1 MTGGTLAGSNRR
13 VLLNLWEAGVEN
25 EIPCAGRGLDRLS
38 VYGGSVEAQVSSQSP
53 IFQSLT
59 ACFNDAIQRNVVG
72 KEEESVTFQRN
83 GQVAKSFFE
92 LLGQLD
98 VETKDVADKAG
109 TERYR
114 FFGQSGC
121 YHRIEVPESNF

>member
-1 MTGGTLAGSNRR
+1 MKSLA
-13 VLLNLWEAGVEN
+13 LAAALIAC
-25 EIPCAGRGLDRLS
+25 P
-38 VYGGSVEAQVSSQSP
+38 VYGGSAQAQASSQVR
-53 IFQSLT
+53 ILESLK

-72 KEEESVTFQRN
+72 KEQESATFQCN

-92 LLGQLD
+92 LLEQLN
-98 VETKDVADKAG
+98 VETKDVVDKAG

-121 YHRIEVPESNF
+121 YHRIEVQESNFYGCILYFAVGPILDK

>member
-1 MTGGTLAGSNRR
+1 MRTLALAA
-13 VLLNLWEAGVEN
+13 VLIAC
-25 EIPCAGRGLDRLS
+25 P
-38 VYGGSVEAQVSSQSP
+38 VYGGSVQAQASSQAP
-53 IFQSLT
+53 ILQSLT
-59 ACFNDAIQRNVVG
+59 ACFNDAIQRNVAG
-72 KEEESVTFQRN
+72 KEEESAAFQCN

-121 YHRIEVPESNF
+121 YHRIEVPESNFYGCILYFAVGPILDK

>member
-1 MTGGTLAGSNRR
+1 MRTLALAA
-13 VLLNLWEAGVEN
+13 VLLAC
-25 EIPCAGRGLDRLS
+25 P
-38 VYGGSVEAQVSSQSP
+38 VYGGSVQAQVSSQSP

-72 KEEESVTFQRN
+72 KEEESVTFQCN

-92 LLGQLD
+92 LLGQLN
-98 VETKDVADKAG
+98 VETKDITDKAG

-114 FFGQSGC
+114 FFGPSGC
-121 YHRIEVPESNF
+121 YHRIAEPESGFYGCILYVAVGPILDK

>member
-1 MTGGTLAGSNRR
+1 MKTLALAA
-13 VLLNLWEAGVEN
+13 VFLAC
-25 EIPCAGRGLDRLS
+25 PA
-38 VYGGSVEAQVSSQSP
+38 YGGSVQAQVSSQSP

-59 ACFNDAIQRNVVG
+59 ACFSDAIQRNVVG
-72 KEEESVTFQRN
+72 KEEESVTFQCN
-83 GQVAKSFFE
+83 GHVAKSLFE

-98 VETKDVADKAG
+98 VETNDIKDKAG

-121 YHRIEVPESNF
+121 YHRIAEPESGFYGCILYFAVGPILDK

>member
-1 MTGGTLAGSNRR
+1 MRTLALAA
-13 VLLNLWEAGVEN
+13 VLIAC
-25 EIPCAGRGLDRLS
+25 P
-38 VYGGSVEAQVSSQSP
+38 VYGGSVQAQASSQAP
-53 IFQSLT
+53 ILQSLT

-72 KEEESVTFQRN
+72 EEEESATFQCN

-121 YHRIEVPESNF
+121 YHRIEVPESNFYGCILYFAVGPILDK